1 MQKHCSI
8 QILGIKRLLKATLKG
23 IPLPMR
29 LLIIMLC
36 VSIGCIRA
44 TNTYAQNA
52 ILDLKVNNQTIE
64 TVLKIIESRTDFVF
78 FFNSQ
83 QVNVHKRVSINVNKQ
98 NIFKIL
104 DEVFKGSDVVYS
116 VLDKSI
122 ILSSKRFAP
131 DGNLKKI
138 TGKVV
143 DTNGEPLIG
152 VTIALKGSNR
162 GTVSDVNGNFS
173 LNGEEGKLNVLN
185 ISYIGYKDQQ
195 VKVEDG
201 KTLIITLEEDTKV
214 LEEVVVVGYGTQK
227 KINFISGLRELS
239 ECVVYGLYVLFNSTL
254 YDSYYRILNGST
266 QVNSTEINSMPVP
279 PMNTIEAMG
288 KELIRV
294 RDMSEATCD
303 NILRSYI

>member
-29 LLIIMLC
+29 LLIITLC

-131 DGNLKKI
+131 DGNL
-138 TGKVV
+138 
-143 DTNGEPLIG
+143 
-152 VTIALKGSNR
+152 
-162 GTVSDVNGNFS
+162 
-173 LNGEEGKLNVLN
+173 
-185 ISYIGYKDQQ
+185 
-195 VKVEDG
+195 
-201 KTLIITLEEDTKV
+201 
-214 LEEVVVVGYGTQK
+214 
-227 KINFISGLRELS
+227 
-239 ECVVYGLYVLFNSTL
+239 
-254 YDSYYRILNGST
+254 
-266 QVNSTEINSMPVP
+266 
-279 PMNTIEAMG
+279 
-288 KELIRV
+288 
-294 RDMSEATCD
+294 
-303 NILRSYI
+303 